1 MEQTKAQRDAAISH
15 AVIMLE
21 CDTKLM
27 TSPLTK
33 GYLWFVHIHFPFP
46 AYIHIF
52 QELRRRPGGGHAKQT
67 WEIISN
73 NYEAHFMTQEQND
86 NPFIRI
92 IGKLVVQAWEAREL
106 LSSRSEKSL
115 VPPRI
120 VSDIRLQVAQSTQDA
135 QNDVEQS
142 SDFLGMS
149 IDDFPMSMPMDFDGH
164 GTKL

>member
-52 QELRRRPGGGHAKQT
+52 QELRRRPRGDHAKQT
-67 WEIISN
+67 WEIISKD
-73 NYEAHFMTQEQND
+73 YEAHFMTQEQND

-106 LSSRSEKSL
+106 LSSRSKKIAG
-115 VPPRI
+115 PTANC
-120 VSDIRLQVAQSTQDA
+120 IRY
-135 QNDVEQS
+135 
-142 SDFLGMS
+142 
-149 IDDFPMSMPMDFDGH
+149 
-164 GTKL
+164 